1 MSFPLKQT
9 FWPSLNASIWLILTS
24 SWLYSIDY
32 KAKGSIFKVR
42 KSFSLLFIPAF
53 SMQKWTK
60 YMYVMF
66 LICKSLQS
74 KHVSNFFKKSFI
86 LWFMLS
92 HSHLF
97 CNLKIIVKRQKEDHH
112 PKPSDIQQSYCSS
125 CNCLYKAFY
134 KNCLLCNSTLKKSNI
149 FHVFTEWF
157 KGCWPLNKM
166 LDPSQSMLNH

>member
-1 MSFPLKQT
+1 MFQTLHEMSFPLKQT

-74 KHVSNFFKKSFI
+74 KHVSIFF
-86 LWFMLS
+86 
-92 HSHLF
+92 
-97 CNLKIIVKRQKEDHH
+97 LKIIHFMIH
-112 PKPSDIQQSYCSS
+112 AI
-125 CNCLYKAFY
+125 
-134 KNCLLCNSTLKKSNI
+134 
-149 FHVFTEWF
+149 
-157 KGCWPLNKM
+157 
-166 LDPSQSMLNH
+166 SQSSLMQFKNNCKTTKRRSSPPNHQIYSNHIVVHVTVYIRPFIRIVYYVILH

>member
-1 MSFPLKQT
+1 MFQTLHEMSFPLKQT

-74 KHVSNFFKKSFI
+74 KHVSNFI
-86 LWFMLS
+86 
-92 HSHLF
+92 HA
-97 CNLKIIVKRQKEDHH
+97 I
-112 PKPSDIQQSYCSS
+112 
-125 CNCLYKAFY
+125 
-134 KNCLLCNSTLKKSNI
+134 
-149 FHVFTEWF
+149 
-157 KGCWPLNKM
+157 
-166 LDPSQSMLNH
+166 SQSSVLQFKYNCKTTKRRSSPPNHQIYSNHIVVHVTVYIRPFIRNVYYVILH